1 VNEIAAVQQLIDK
14 RMPVVEWRSRRPL
27 CVETE
32 TQRAVRR
39 KNPRAVSCGRA
50 ARIQSRG
57 SEARTPQISAGLSS
71 ARCGRI
77 QLALHA
83 RKISARDNFYEKFPQ
98 SEDAWG
104 AYYLEIS
111 AVSTCVG
118 CVLSRNFRS
127 QHMRGVR
134 TF

>member
-32 TQRAVRR
+32 THARAVRR
-39 KNPRAVSCGRA
+39 RNPRAVSCGRA

-57 SEARTPQISAGLSS
+57 SEARTPQISAGLSW

-77 QLALHA
+77 Q
-83 RKISARDNFYEKFPQ
+83 DDFY
-98 SEDAWG
+98 
-104 AYYLEIS
+104 L
-111 AVSTCVG
+111 V
-118 CVLSRNFRS
+118 
-127 QHMRGVR
+127 
-134 TF
+134 